1 MSEYLLRKGKSF
13 YEIAK
18 FEDTKDSVAVYLF
31 TQRGCSCPSYRK
43 NCKHLTILNAWK
55 TAGELPGSVYNDTA
69 EVTGQLHVT

>member
-1 MSEYLLRKGKSF
+1 MSEYLLRKGNLF

-18 FEDTKDSVAVYLF
+18 FEDTEDSVAVYLF

-55 TAGELPGSVYNDTA
+55 AAGELPGMVYDDDA
-69 EVTGQLHVT
+69 KIIGKLYVA